1 MFRNNSSYKEIAR
14 DLIKNA
20 KSEEEIKAKNSYI
33 ITRIMWY
40 LLGVYYLIGIILP
53 RVTGNTSINTNSAFF
68 IKFIVPII
76 VVIILEAAW
85 LGKPWYDYLDKV
97 KNNNDQ

>member
-1 MFRNNSSYKEIAR
+1 MFRNNSAYKDIAR
-14 DLIKNA
+14 ELMKNA

-33 ITRIMWY
+33 ITRAMWY

-53 RVTGNTSINTNSAFF
+53 RITGKASVNNNTAFF

-76 VVIILEAAW
+76 VVIILEAVW

-97 KNNNDQ
+97 KNDK